1 MYRKW
6 GERLTWGVGASLTG
20 LKHLNK
26 TIEFSVFPCLPYF
39 LLLCLCL
46 QWSSQNP
53 FKKPQGAHGVF
64 SSVWNH
70 ALHFRRPC
78 RSAGK
83 DAWHFSPLSSEGRQ
97 ERSEILSLT
106 STFLAQ
112 AKNTAFSS
120 FAPVGSTYLKFH
132 PDVQRLFCLFVIG
145 VFSDFLCFLFLLLFF
160 CS

>member
-6 GERLTWGVGASLTG
+6 GERLTWEGGVSYWAETFEQDNRIFCFSLCS
-20 LKHLNK
+20 LFSSLSLFVVEQLESFQK
-26 TIEFSVFPCLPYF
+26 TLGCT
-39 LLLCLCL
+39 
-46 QWSSQNP
+46 W
-53 FKKPQGAHGVF
+53 VF

-160 CS
+160 YS

>member
-6 GERLTWGVGASLTG
+6 GERLTWGLGGVSYCAETFEQDNRIFCFYLSSL
-20 LKHLNK
+20 
-26 TIEFSVFPCLPYF
+26 
-39 LLLCLCL
+39 
-46 QWSSQNP
+46 
-53 FKKPQGAHGVF
+53 F
-64 SSVWNH
+64 SSSLSLFLGEQLESFQKTLGCTWGVWNH

-106 STFLAQ
+106 LTFLAQ

-145 VFSDFLCFLFLLLFF
+145 IFSDFLCFLFLLLFF
-160 CS
+160 YS